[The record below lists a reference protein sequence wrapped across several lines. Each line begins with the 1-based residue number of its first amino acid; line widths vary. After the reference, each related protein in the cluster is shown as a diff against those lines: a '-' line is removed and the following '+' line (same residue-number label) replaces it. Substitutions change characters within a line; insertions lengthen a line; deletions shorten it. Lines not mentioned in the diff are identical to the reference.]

1 MTGVSTPHEPRTN
14 QYGAKGL
21 SCQIIITL
29 YYGAGETKTVLNKI
43 IIICRREVKTSTK
56 TRGEEKINLPN
67 KAHDTR

>member
-1 MTGVSTPHEPRTN
+1 MRGESTPHEPRSN

-29 YYGAGETKTVLNKI
+29 YQKAGETKAVLDKI
-43 IIICRREVKTSTK
+43 SIICRREVKTSTK

-67 KAHDTR
+67 